1 MMAQNEQIDVVKM
14 QENLERGVEAKR
26 LSAPTTTCTYG
37 CCGEVEEV
45 EFKISNSAATHF
57 SALTLLFG
65 RQEAH
70 PDFKKLSGGLQPRI
84 RSECFFLALAY
95 PGCPGYVGCG
105 CRCHRY
111 WHQRLVVVGELV

>member
-45 EFKISNSAATHF
+45 EFKYRIV
-57 SALTLLFG
+57 
-65 RQEAH
+65 
-70 PDFKKLSGGLQPRI
+70 QPRT
-84 RSECFFLALAY
+84 SVL
-95 PGCPGYVGCG
+95 
-105 CRCHRY
+105 
-111 WHQRLVVVGELV
+111 